1 MLETTALPT
10 EPQHLP
16 NIISLFLPLN
26 VTSTLDGSNKL
37 IELQKYLGTINFG
50 SPRLIRTFFKIK
62 IWLARRK
69 EKSLPLINSFLN
81 NTTRSRRRKEYIILW
96 RERERQW
103 LCVTWP
109 WRLYGSF
116 SMEIPIFL
124 IESSWIHSKM
134 SNAFRWNII
143 GKILREFLISYL
155 LFEPKVVVTFCS
167 PWWHQLH
174 RKVKVEQVGTC
185 YSCLHA
191 WCGLLKAAEAA
202 PWHRWMK
209 NPASPAWRHWMNA
222 SKQE

>member
-1 MLETTALPT
+1 MTRRWQHSGSLVLETTALPT

-50 SPRLIRTFFKIK
+50 STRLIRTFFKIK

-155 LFEPKVVVTFCS
+155 LFWTKS
-167 PWWHQLH
+167 
-174 RKVKVEQVGTC
+174 
-185 YSCLHA
+185 SCDFL
-191 WCGLLKAAEAA
+191 
-202 PWHRWMK
+202 
-209 NPASPAWRHWMNA
+209 
-222 SKQE
+222 